1 MRYLFNTEIGGSNKT
16 VGVVCSFD
24 LDSEG
29 IYNVEIDK
37 VIFEG
42 VDISGCLD
50 DEVLEML
57 CARAELKYLK
67 QVEEMYD

>member
-1 MRYLFNTEIGGSNKT
+1 MRYLFNTEIGGSDKT

-24 LDSEG
+24 LDSKE
-29 IYNVEIDK
+29 IYSVDIDK
-37 VIFEG
+37 VIYQG

-57 CARAELKYLK
+57 AARAELKYLK
-67 QVEEMYD
+67 QVEEMYE